1 MSQEILLSEL
11 ARELG
16 GEVLGDGDRPI
27 DGIATLETAGPR
39 QISFFSNRKYRQQ
52 YLATKAGAVIVG
64 PKDAQRE
71 RPEGASLL
79 VVADAYLA
87 FAKTS
92 TRFNPPRT
100 YEPGVDPRAAV
111 DPGASVDP
119 TATVMPFAYV
129 GPGAKIGARAVIHA
143 HCAILADAVI
153 GDDCLL
159 YPGVVVREGCALG
172 ARTIVQPGAVIGGD
186 GFGFAFEPAR
196 MRHFKVPQA
205 GAVRVAEDVE
215 IGANTCLDRGT
226 LGDTVVGQ
234 GVKIDNL
241 VQIAHNV
248 EIGPLSLL
256 AGCSAVAGSTRLG
269 KGVILGGQ
277 SGVIGHLELGDG
289 ARVAAGGAVYAD
301 IPAGAAQGGHPAID
315 QTRWLR
321 EQAAIHELPELL
333 KEVRNLRKRLEAL
346 EGGES

>member
-1 MSQEILLSEL
+1 MEILLSDL
-11 ARELG
+11 AREVG
-16 GEVLGDGDRPI
+16 GEVIGDGARPI
-27 DGIATLETAGPR
+27 DGVATLETAGPR
-39 QISFFSNRKYRQQ
+39 QISFFSNRKYRQEFM
-52 YLATKAGAVIVG
+52 ATKAGAVIVG
-64 PKDAQRE
+64 PKDAQGQ
-71 RPEGASLL
+71 RPEAASLL
-79 VVADAYLA
+79 VVGDAYLA
-87 FAKTS
+87 FAKVS
-92 TRFNPPRT
+92 ARFHPPAT
-100 YEPGVDPRAAV
+100 YPAGVDPRAAV
-111 DPGASVDP
+111 DASASIDP

-129 GPGAKIGARAVIHA
+129 GPRVKIGARAVIHA
-143 HCAILADAVI
+143 NCAILADAEV

-159 YPGVVVREGCALG
+159 YPGVVVRESCTLG

-186 GFGFAFEPAR
+186 GFGFAFEPAK

-205 GAVRVAEDVE
+205 GVVRVAPDVE

-234 GVKIDNL
+234 GTKIDNL

-277 SGVIGHLELGDG
+277 SGIIGHLEIGDG
-289 ARVAAGGAVYAD
+289 ARVASAAAVYGD
-301 IPAGAAQGGHPAID
+301 IPAGGAYGGHPAID

-321 EQAAIHELPELL
+321 EQAATHELPELL
-333 KEVRNLRKRLEAL
+333 KEVRALRKRLDAL

>member
-1 MSQEILLSEL
+1 MEISLSEL

-16 GEVLGDGDRPI
+16 GEVLGEGDRPI

-52 YLATKAGAVIVG
+52 FMATKAGAVIVG
-64 PKDAQRE
+64 PKDAKQA

-79 VVADAYLA
+79 VVQDAYLA

-92 TRFNPPRT
+92 TRFNPPPT
-100 YEPGVDPRAAV
+100 YPAGIDPRAAV
-111 DPGASVDP
+111 DPTATIDP
-119 TATVMPFAYV
+119 TATVMPFAFV
-129 GPGAKIGARAVIHA
+129 GPRAKVGARAVIHA
-143 HCAILADAVI
+143 HCAILADAEI

-159 YPGVVVREGCALG
+159 YPGVVVRESCTLG

-186 GFGFAFEPAR
+186 GFGFAFEPAK

-205 GAVRVAEDVE
+205 GAVRVASDVE

-248 EIGPLSLL
+248 EIGPLGLL

-277 SGVIGHLELGDG
+277 SGIIGHLEIGDG
-289 ARVAAGGAVYAD
+289 ARIASAAAVYGD
-301 IPAGAAQGGHPAID
+301 IPAGGAYGGHPAID

-321 EQAAIHELPELL
+321 EQAAVHELPELL
-333 KEVRNLRKRLEAL
+333 KEVRTLRKRLEAL
-346 EGGES
+346 EGGDS